1 MSGAGRP
8 LRFVGYVLG
17 GWVLLRVSL
26 LMPEAAELTVP
37 SLTAQ
42 AASVAVPAAGSVDYA
57 KPVTPALVRH
67 GPSRGLFSSAPG
79 ALFVSADRAAASALP
94 SISISPVGATVAAA
108 QDSWSPSPRRS
119 IVPAASGAAR
129 FSGAA
134 WLVARDGGRTLSDA
148 GQLGGSQA
156 GVRLR
161 YALGEARTLAA
172 TVRVSTPLRG
182 SGSEAALGFEWRPA
196 SANVAMIAEQR
207 FGIDGTADG
216 QAVFVVG
223 GIGPTSLAA
232 GLIVEGYGQAGAVAR
247 GGTIEGFADGALRLT
262 RPILPGVTVGAGAW
276 GGAQR
281 DAQRLDL
288 GPTATIAL
296 PVAGQSLRLSVDWRQ
311 RLAGKAAPGS
321 GLAVTL
327 GTDF

>member
-1 MSGAGRP
+1 M
-8 LRFVGYVLG
+8 
-17 GWVLLRVSL
+17 
-26 LMPEAAELTVP
+26 
-37 SLTAQ
+37 
-42 AASVAVPAAGSVDYA
+42 
-57 KPVTPALVRH
+57 
-67 GPSRGLFSSAPG
+67 
-79 ALFVSADRAAASALP
+79 
-94 SISISPVGATVAAA
+94 
-108 QDSWSPSPRRS
+108 
-119 IVPAASGAAR
+119 
-129 FSGAA
+129 
-134 WLVARDGGRTLSDA
+134 
-148 GQLGGSQA
+148 
-156 GVRLR
+156 RLR